1 MGIIWKW
8 PVKMDYKTRIFPSIG
23 LFCLVAF
30 STTAIGADDFALVRK
45 VNLSPAST
53 PMKGFSSVDSFGL
66 SRDSGILIAGQFHD
80 EHDVPMAFVM
90 KITPQAVAQWQ
101 LLSAHEP
108 LYDPPTGIFDA
119 SDGSYWEIGTGHIED
134 PSATKAS
141 SLKWNERTARDI
153 NATYFY
159 LGKIDAGGHIGW
171 RKPITGPGL
180 SHMVACGSKSPD
192 GVIVSGSTDAE
203 YEGSPD
209 GKFGASAPWIEKLD
223 LSGTVVWERTIA
235 EDEDKILSIPFDS
248 LTSRTCAGI
257 QVSPSGDI
265 AWAVTVDAYAKKRT
279 GGRTVVESEQ
289 RSATA
294 NPMTLIIALDKD
306 GKETRRVRSLD
317 SNSAFLLTRGDGYT
331 LVDHFRPHLADALLK
346 LPPVLSVAATLP
358 AVKAESGARITTFN
372 SHLDV
377 ITSDKIAYRGFNDRL
392 RAVLPTEDGGYYVI
406 GCSIDLAEN
415 HLAYIDSKTKI
426 VRSIK
431 LGQGQCAYFGLAS
444 TPASNDVLV
453 YSSVSE
459 ASPHLFTLRPVI
471 DSVK

>member
-8 PVKMDYKTRIFPSIG
+8 LAKMDYKTRIFPSIA
-23 LFCLVAF
+23 LCCLVAS
-30 STTAIGADDFALVRK
+30 STTATGADDFALVRK
-45 VNLSPAST
+45 INLSPAST
-53 PMKGFSSVDSFGL
+53 PIKGFSSVDSFGL
-66 SRDSGILIAGQFHD
+66 SLDGGILIAGQFHD
-80 EHDVPMAFVM
+80 ERDAPMAFLM

-101 LLSAHEP
+101 RLSAKEA
-108 LYDPPTGIFDA
+108 LYDPPASIFDA
-119 SDGSYWEIGTGHIED
+119 SDGGYWEIGMGHIED
-134 PSATKAS
+134 PNATEAS
-141 SLKWNERTARDI
+141 SLKWNERSAREI
-153 NATYFY
+153 NAKYFY
-159 LGKIDAGGHIGW
+159 LGKIDAGGQIVW
-171 RKPITGPGL
+171 RKPITEPGL
-180 SHMVACGSKSPD
+180 SHLVTCGSKSPE
-192 GVIVSGSTDAE
+192 GVIVTGSTNAE
-203 YEGSPD
+203 YEGLPA

-223 LSGTVVWERTIA
+223 LSGAIVWKRTIA
-235 EDEDKILSIPFDS
+235 EDEDKVLSIPFDS
-248 LTSRTCAGI
+248 LLKTCAGI
-257 QVSPSGDI
+257 QVSQSGDI
-265 AWAVTVDAYAKKRT
+265 AWAVTVVAFAKKHT
-279 GGRTVVESEQ
+279 GGRTVIDSEQ
-289 RSATA
+289 RSARA
-294 NPMTLIIALDKD
+294 NPMTLVIALDKD
-306 GKETRRVRSLD
+306 GKETHRLRSMD
-317 SNSAFLLTRGDGYT
+317 SNSAFLFSRGDGYT

-358 AVKAESGARITTFN
+358 AVKADSGARITTFN

-377 ITSDKIAYRGFNDRL
+377 ITSSKIAYRGFNDKL